1 MNKKIIVPFLFVAL
15 TVSCMPAPTA
25 VPSETA
31 VSMSTFTPVPL
42 RDTQSVP
49 PFATIAPTLTPANEV
64 PTSGPTGSLTA
75 NGPWL
80 LYVHNSPLPG
90 MPGSDEV
97 PPEFILLNQDGS
109 GRTSITLPACYGQ
122 VSAFLMEGGN
132 SDNYMA
138 QYVGG
143 LYLFRPLQVTGMR
156 VYGQSWYTV
165 CNTFFTG
172 DEKSGLLAS
181 FYRSADD
188 ATPELIIFELPSGNI
203 RDRFPLVRCGENA
216 NVCEEFR
223 ANWGQMMQQAPQ
235 WSPNG
240 HYLAFTAVL
249 DAASSDLFVYDAQDG
264 SLRRLTNG
272 PDWVGP
278 IEWSPDGT
286 QIIMQELLNDAD
298 FFFDP
303 VSKPPTS
310 VWSVSVNSNEIK
322 LLYSTDGASAQQT
335 ILQWLD
341 DQRFVAYE
349 GFLVNADVARNL
361 RLVDLKAG
369 TNRILFDS
377 MFGSA
382 SFDPIHETIALYTF
396 DTEKYRQGTYLVSI
410 ENSTIRRLEGSE
422 SLSFPEWD
430 EKTGLFVASENC
442 QNDPN
447 GFQAFDYQG
456 NSRCVTELTPTPGPL
471 EPARY
476 PAPDGKWSAS
486 VKDGLWLEAE
496 GQAAIQVSEEKVSEL
511 IWCPDSSC
519 LFFSVTQADQ
529 QWTLYHV
536 SLPDLTIKMVDEG
549 IQSTGSYQWLGGEK

>member
-1 MNKKIIVPFLFVAL
+1 MERKIIVPFLFVAL
-15 TVSCMPAPTA
+15 TVSCSSATIA

-42 RDTQSVP
+42 RETQSAP
-49 PFATIAPTLTPANEV
+49 PSATISPTLTPEDELR
-64 PTSGPTGSLTA
+64 TSEPAGSLTT

-80 LYVHNSPLPG
+80 LYVHNSPFQG

-97 PPEFILLNQDGS
+97 LPEFILLNQDGS
-109 GRTSITLPACYGQ
+109 GRTPVTLSGCYGQ
-122 VSAFLMEGGN
+122 VSRFLMEGGN

-138 QYVGG
+138 PYAGG

-156 VYGQSWYTV
+156 VYQQSGYTV

-172 DEKSGLLAS
+172 DEKGGLLAS
-181 FYRSADD
+181 FDQAAED
-188 ATPELIIFELPSGNI
+188 AAPELIIFELPSGKI
-203 RDRFPLVRCGENA
+203 LDRFPLVRCGENA
-216 NVCEEFR
+216 TVCEKFR
-223 ANWGQMMQQAPQ
+223 SNWGQMMLQAPQ

-240 HYLAFTAVL
+240 RYLAFTAVL
-249 DAASSDLFVYDAQDG
+249 DAASSDLFVYDTQAG
-264 SLRRLTNG
+264 SLRRLTHG

-286 QIIMQELLNDAD
+286 HIIMQELLNDAD

-322 LLYSTDGASAQQT
+322 LLYNTEGASAQQT
-335 ILQWLD
+335 ILKWLD
-341 DQRFVAYE
+341 DQRFVVYE

-377 MFGSA
+377 VFGSA
-382 SFDPIHETIALYTF
+382 SFDPLHETIALYTF
-396 DTEKYRQGTYLVSI
+396 DTEKYRQGTYLVSTK
-410 ENSTIRRLEGSE
+410 NSTIRRLEGSE

-442 QNDPN
+442 QNDSN
-447 GFQAFDYQG
+447 GFQAFDYQA
-456 NSRCVTELTPTPGPL
+456 NPRCVPELTPTPPPL
-471 EPARY
+471 EPARF
-476 PAPDGKWSAS
+476 PAPNGKSTLS

-496 GQAAIQVSEEKVSEL
+496 GQTAVQVSQQFVSDV

-519 LFFSVTQADQ
+519 FFFSVPQPDQ
-529 QWTLYHV
+529 QWTLYRV
-536 SLPDLTIKMVDEG
+536 SLPDLTVNMVDEG
-549 IQSTGSYQWLGGEK
+549 IKSTGSYQWLRSEK